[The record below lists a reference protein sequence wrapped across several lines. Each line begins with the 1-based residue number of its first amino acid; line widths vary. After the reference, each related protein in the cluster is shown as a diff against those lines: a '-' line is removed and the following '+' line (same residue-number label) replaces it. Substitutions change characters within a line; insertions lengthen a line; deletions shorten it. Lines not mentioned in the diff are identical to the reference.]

1 MSDSLAPLSHTQEG
15 LWLVEQVTSEA
26 EPVYNESLAYVI
38 DGPLDIA
45 ALREALAG
53 VVARHEALR
62 TTIEETP
69 DGLRAVVHEHA
80 PGGQDILQV
89 VDLSDEADPDRAHDL
104 ADGAVQESYR
114 RPFDLVR
121 GPLVRGVI
129 ARVSP
134 HKVLFGLTAHHI
146 IVDGWSL
153 GLVLDEIGTRYAAL
167 TGGRPALS
175 LPAAPAYTAYAR
187 RQRDL
192 VAQGAY
198 DAHIAAWKELLEN
211 RPQLLKLP
219 TDRPRPA
226 TQTHRGATRRLLVPR
241 ERLQPLFDLGA
252 SACGSTDFAVLLSVH
267 ALLMS
272 RLSGQDEVT
281 IGTTLLNRPE
291 LDDLSTVGCFVN
303 TAALPFSLQDEDLTF
318 RTLLDRT
325 VTSLTGVLDLQEAPY
340 TKVLDALD
348 VPRDPSHHPVFQTML
363 TMLGQPKQLRLGSG
377 LVTRPHRVERVAGKF
392 DLLLYVSDDGE
403 ALEFEAEFNTDL
415 FDPLTV
421 ERYLRRFVLT
431 AESLAGHFDEEV
443 QRLPVLLAEEREL
456 IRGAWNDTARNYPGT
471 TVVDEIEAQVRRTP
485 NAVAVAFGDE
495 SLTYAELDARAER
508 VALALRRRT
517 GSDGP
522 AQVSDGFVGV
532 YMERS
537 LDMVVALWAVVKA
550 GLAYVPIDPDYPSD
564 RVKYMIE
571 DSAAPLVLTQEKF
584 RAALEEAGVRSA
596 TLVDLIATAEQADGP
611 LRRDIVADSRV
622 YMIYT
627 SGSTGRPKGV
637 INRHV
642 SLHNRLSWMQEQYPL
657 AAGDRV
663 LQKTPFS
670 FDVSVWEFFWPLM
683 VGATIVVAEPGGHRD
698 PEYLASLIQTCQ
710 VTTVHFVPSML
721 NIFLEQEDLA
731 KTCDSLRRVF
741 CSGEALPHGTVTAF
755 TARLD
760 CELHNLYG
768 PTEAAIDVSYWQ
780 ADPGYPGRVVPIGR
794 PIANTHL
801 YIVDRDLRLQPIG
814 VPGELCIGGVNLAEG
829 YHNRPDLTAAA
840 FVEGPFDDVP
850 DGRLYRTGDLARFLP
865 DGNIEYLGRIDNQ
878 VKLHGLRIE
887 LGEIE
892 AAIRQLPGVR
902 EAAVVLHEH
911 AGTQGLVAYVAATG
925 FEPQR
930 AVKDLKGQLPDFMV
944 PQRYVEIPSIPLSAN
959 GKLDRKALPDPLS
972 PAGVVT
978 STGPTASAVSQGPA
992 TASER
997 AVARAWQEVLAVRDI
1012 DVDATFFQLGGDS
1025 IQAIRVASRLR
1036 ESGYHVAVKD
1046 VFNHLTVRRLAARLD
1061 DMAGQ
1066 AAKDIDAEAAA
1077 QSLVPFCALGASDRA
1092 ELPAE
1097 AADAWPL
1104 TRLQAGMVYHSMLH
1118 EGSSV
1123 YHDVFSYDIRAPWRP
1138 DVLRAAVG
1146 AVTARHGQLRS
1157 YVDLAGYSEP
1167 VQIVV
1172 DRLEPCLEVTDLGHL
1187 TPAEQDAE
1195 LTRWTEQERRRDF
1208 DLEHGPLVRFRAVHR
1223 SEGRFTL
1230 SISFHHA
1237 VLDGWSVALI
1247 IGQIRAAYE
1256 AGLVG
1261 GRTDTTGQERAPL
1274 PYSAYVLLE
1283 QQALAG
1289 REHSAFWASVVG
1301 GRSATLIAQG
1311 VPAGT
1316 ETRPVSAD
1324 RVVPAEVAAALR
1336 TFADAHGVPVKSVY
1350 LTLHLHALA
1359 RLTGRR
1365 DALTGAVVNGR
1376 PEVDGG
1382 ELTSGLFL
1390 NTVPFAGTAV
1400 ETGWGDAVRETFTAE
1415 QRMLAH
1421 RRYPLSEIL
1430 RETRQDGAG
1439 GDLFDTVFNF
1449 TDFHVLDPARGRD
1462 AAPPEVTIAGAV
1474 YFEQTNFPFVVHVA
1488 RDAFTREMTLTV
1500 NHDEA
1505 AVDDRTVARY
1515 LDEFEGAAR
1524 AVAGGHVP
1532 PRPSTPAGADTLT
1545 ETIAGVVAEV
1555 LGAESVEPQDDFV
1568 GLGLDSI
1575 SAIRVVARIR
1585 RAGVKVALADVVAHP
1600 TAAGLAARVRSQ
1612 EGTGGDAESVGGPDR
1627 RKPFAL
1633 AGRPRETFPADIVD
1647 AYPATAVQVE
1657 MIRRFEA
1664 DPGQAVYHDVFGYRL
1679 ALRLDHKL
1687 LHACVQQLVDRH
1699 ETLRTGFD
1707 LSSAEPL
1714 QLVHDRVTADVPLVD
1729 LATMGAA
1736 EQQDAYDRWFEA
1748 EKATGF
1754 DWDRPSLMR
1763 FTAHRLSDGEFI
1775 LSLSFHHSIIDGWS
1789 LSLLIQEFVETYT
1802 AAAGHGRSAETRP
1815 ATLPYRF
1822 YAAQESA
1829 DRKSAA
1835 ARDFWA
1841 GYLRGASAMPLPF
1854 APVEHET
1861 PGPRWNETKFTVDP
1875 AVHASLSALARR
1887 WGTSLKPVLLA
1898 AHVAVL
1904 SRLHHEDTVLTHVFA
1919 GGRLDEDGGDETLGM
1934 FLNFTPLYVTVGE
1947 RPWAD
1952 LVKEIVDHDHRILP
1966 HRRYPLPDIERDLG
1980 VPLLAPTAFNYT
1992 RFSGY
1997 GEVARRDVLRG
2008 VQWFEHTHFPVL
2020 VNAGHDI
2027 HQESVVVTL
2036 NADARKVSPRH
2047 LTDLVELYRTV
2058 LDEMA
2063 TGKSDR

>member
-15 LWLVEQVTSEA
+15 LWLVEQVTSET
-26 EPVYNESLAYVI
+26 EPVYNESLAYAI

-45 ALREALAG
+45 ALQNAFAG

-62 TTIEETP
+62 TTVEETP
-69 DGLRAVVHEHA
+69 DGLRAVVHDHA
-80 PGGQDILQV
+80 LRIQDVLQI
-89 VDLSDEADPDRAHDL
+89 VDLSDEADPDRAHVR
-104 ADGAVQESYR
+104 ADAAVQESYR
-114 RPFDLVR
+114 RPFDLAQ
-121 GPLVRGVI
+121 GPLLRGVI
-129 ARVSP
+129 ARVSAD
-134 HKVLFGLTAHHI
+134 KALFGLTAHHI

-153 GLVLDEIGTRYAAL
+153 ALLLDEIGTRYAAL
-167 TGGRPALS
+167 TGGGPDLS
-175 LPAAPAYTAYAR
+175 LPPAPTYTAYAR
-187 RQRDL
+187 RQRDR

-198 DAHIAAWKELLEN
+198 DEHIATWKELLEN
-211 RPQLLKLP
+211 RPQLLELP

-226 TQTHRGATRRLLVPR
+226 TQTHRGATRRLVVPR
-241 ERLQPLFDLGA
+241 DRLKPLFDLGA

-272 RLSGQDEVT
+272 RLSGQDQVT
-281 IGTTLLNRPE
+281 IGTTVLNRLE

-303 TAALPFSLQDEDLTF
+303 TAALPLSLEEETLTF
-318 RTLLDRT
+318 RAFLDRT
-325 VTSLTGVLDLQEAPY
+325 VTGLTGMLDLQDAPY

-348 VPRDPSHHPVFQTML
+348 LPRDPSHHPVFQTML
-363 TMLGQPKQLRLGSG
+363 TMLGEPKQLRLGDG
-377 LVTRPHRVERVAGKF
+377 LVTRPHRVERVASKF

-415 FDPLTV
+415 FAPLTV

-431 AESLAGHFDEEV
+431 AETLPGHFDEEV
-443 QRLPVLLAEEREL
+443 RRLPVVLAEEREL
-456 IRGAWNDTARNYPGT
+456 ILGAWNDTARDYPGT
-471 TVVDEIEAQVRRTP
+471 TVVDDIEAQVRRTP
-485 NAVAVAFGDE
+485 DAVAVTFGDE

-508 VALALRRRT
+508 VALALRGHT
-517 GSDGP
+517 GTDGP
-522 AQVSDGFVGV
+522 ARGSDGFVGV

-584 RAALEEAGVRSA
+584 RGALEEAGVRFA
-596 TLVDLIATAEQADGP
+596 TLAELEATAEQADGP
-611 LRRDIVADSRV
+611 LEREIVADSRV

-637 INRHV
+637 VNRHV

-698 PEYLASLIQTCQ
+698 PEYLASLIQSSQ

-731 KTCDSLRRVF
+731 KTCDSLRQVF
-741 CSGEALPHGTVTAF
+741 ASGEALPHSTVTAF
-755 TARLD
+755 TARLG
-760 CELHNLYG
+760 CALHNLYG
-768 PTEAAIDVSYWQ
+768 PTEAAIDVSYWR
-780 ADPGYPGRVVPIGR
+780 ADPDYPGRVVPIGK

-829 YHNRPDLTAAA
+829 YHNRPDLTASA
-840 FVEGPFDDVP
+840 FVEGPFADVP

-892 AAIRQLPGVR
+892 AVIRRLPGVR

-911 AGTQGLVAYVAATG
+911 AGTQTLVAYVAAAD
-925 FEPQR
+925 FDAQQ
-930 AVKDLKGQLPDFMV
+930 AVKSLKEQLPDFMV
-944 PQRYVEIPSIPLSAN
+944 PQRYIEIPAVPLSAN
-959 GKLDRKALPDPLS
+959 GKLDRKALPDP
-972 PAGVVT
+972 T
-978 STGPTASAVSQGPA
+978 STATVGTSVAAAAGAVGQRPA
-992 TASER
+992 TAAER
-997 AVARAWQEVLAVRDI
+997 AVAQAWQEVLAVGDI

-1025 IQAIRVASRLR
+1025 IQGIRVASHLR

-1061 DMAGQ
+1061 EMAGK
-1066 AAKDIDAEAAA
+1066 ATRDHDAEAAA
-1077 QSLVPFCALGASDRA
+1077 ESLVPFRALSASDRA
-1092 ELPAE
+1092 ELPDEAE
-1097 AADAWPL
+1097 DAWPL

-1123 YHDVFSYDIRAPWRP
+1123 YHDVFSYDVRGPWRP
-1138 DVLRAAVG
+1138 EALRAAVT
-1146 AVTARHGQLRS
+1146 AVTVRHGQLRS

-1172 DRLEPCLEVTDLGHL
+1172 GRLEPRLEVTDLGHL
-1187 TPAEQDAE
+1187 PPAEQDAA
-1195 LTRWTEQERRRDF
+1195 LTRWTDQEKRRDF
-1208 DLEHGPLVRFRAVHR
+1208 DLEHGPLVRFRAVR
-1223 SEGRFTL
+1223 RAADRFTL

-1247 IGQIRAAYE
+1247 IEQLRAAYA
-1256 AGLVG
+1256 AGLAD
-1261 GRTDTTGQERAPL
+1261 GRTDEAGQERAPL
-1274 PYSAYVLLE
+1274 RYSAYVLLE
-1283 QQALAG
+1283 QQALADP
-1289 REHSAFWASVVG
+1289 EHPAFWASVVA
-1301 GRSATLIAQG
+1301 GRSATLIAHSA
-1311 VPAGT
+1311 PAGT
-1316 ETRPVSAD
+1316 RTRPVSAN
-1324 RVVPAEVAAALR
+1324 RVVPRDVAAALR

-1382 ELTSGLFL
+1382 ELATGLFL
-1390 NTVPFAGTAV
+1390 NTVPFAGSAV
-1400 ETGWGDAVRETFTAE
+1400 ADGWDEAVREVFTAE

-1430 RETRQDGAG
+1430 REARQDSAG
-1439 GDLFDTVFNF
+1439 GLFDTVFNF
-1449 TDFHVLDPARGRD
+1449 TDFHVFDSARGRD
-1462 AAPPEVTIAGAV
+1462 ASPGEVTIAGAE

-1488 RDAFTREMTLTV
+1488 RDAFTQETTLTV
-1500 NHDEA
+1500 NHDQA
-1505 AVDDRTVARY
+1505 TVDDEVVARY
-1515 LDEFEGAAR
+1515 LDELQEAAR
-1524 AVAGGHVP
+1524 SLAGGQVS
-1532 PRPSTPAGADTLT
+1532 PSPSAPAGGADQLIG
-1545 ETIAGVVAEV
+1545 TIASVVAEV
-1555 LGAESVEPQDDFV
+1555 LGADAVGLHDDFV
-1568 GLGLDSI
+1568 GLGMDSI

-1585 RAGVKVALADVVAHP
+1585 RAGVKVALADVVGHP
-1600 TAAGLAARVRSQ
+1600 TAAGLAARVQSQ
-1612 EGTGGDAESVGGPDR
+1612 EEPGDGAQAADGPDR
-1627 RKPFAL
+1627 TKPFAL
-1633 AGRPRETFPADIVD
+1633 ARRPRASFPAHIVD

-1679 ALRLDHKL
+1679 ALRLDTEL
-1687 LHACVQQLVDRH
+1687 LHTCVQRLLDRH

-1714 QLVHDRVTADVPLVD
+1714 QLVHGRVAADVPLVD
-1729 LATMGAA
+1729 LTALDASR
-1736 EQQDAYDRWFEA
+1736 QQAAYDEWFEA

-1763 FTAHRLSDGEFI
+1763 FTAHRLSDSEFI

-1789 LSLLIQEFVETYT
+1789 LSLLIQEFVEAYT
-1802 AAAGHGRSAETRP
+1802 AEAEFGRTARTRP
-1815 ATLPYRF
+1815 ALLPYRT

-1829 DRKSAA
+1829 DRRSAV

-1841 GYLRGASAMPLPF
+1841 GYLKGASAPELPF
-1854 APVEHET
+1854 APEEHEASES
-1861 PGPRWNETKFTVDP
+1861 RWSETKFTVATD
-1875 AVHASLSALARR
+1875 VQASLDTLARR
-1887 WGTSLKPVLLA
+1887 WGTSLKPLLLA
-1898 AHVAVL
+1898 AHMAVL
-1904 SRLHHEDTVLTHVFA
+1904 GRLHREDTVLTNVFA

-1934 FLNFTPLYVTVGE
+1934 FLNFTPLYITVAG
-1947 RPWAD
+1947 RPWVD
-1952 LVKEIVDHDHRILP
+1952 LVKEIADHERRILP

-1980 VPLLAPTAFNYT
+1980 VPRLAPTAFNYT

-2008 VQWFEHTHFPVL
+2008 VQWFEHTHFPLL
-2020 VNAGHDI
+2020 VNAGHDV
-2027 HQESVVVTL
+2027 HQESIVVTL
-2036 NADARKVSPRH
+2036 NADARKVTTRH

-2058 LDEMA
+2058 LCEMA
-2063 TGKSDR
+2063 TGENDR